1 MKYADVLFQGKPGT
15 LEILEEKVMFRPEA
29 ISAPTEEGD
38 KAAAAKPIARSWR
51 WVAIDR
57 VDVVVEN
64 TINPVAAAAAAAATA
79 TDNPG
84 AEVAD
89 ATDTTTSNRVIKLKA
104 KGQKAKAV
112 SLIAPPAIFDNVVQD
127 LESRLA
133 SHKKAAKESSDDTPS
148 SPTPSKGEIP
158 KQIEVSPVSSS
169 AHQRIS
175 SSAHE
180 SASKHKR
187 TSASGLD
194 NSQKRMSSSGNGTA
208 SSHRRLSS
216 SAHAPSSQ
224 RRLRTSAQDAT
235 NATPTAASNSKRLS
249 KPGIISGR
257 RKTTGDI
264 KQKAD
269 QQPKFATNSNRA
281 STQRRLSS
289 SIQNSPVK
297 NGAVGNSKAPA
308 SPTTPSKRSPA
319 GKSRRATMPD
329 LIQFSPKKKKPQQEK
344 ASTPTGMLN
353 EDNDDKTKW
362 KNDSISPKGI
372 NIMDEIQGL
381 PLDNQKSS
389 TNAKSTTIEG
399 NAKTSTGK
407 AVRPNVDLNVSSSS
421 IQRKKAAK
429 PKQTLKPEQLPL
441 KTPITNGKPTGKP
454 KRRSKTTTATTKAA
468 TTIKKRNSTGKAAQT
483 KDLNASSSSLRVEDT
498 KAAAG
503 TAPITKRRSSAKK
516 AEQMKESNLSSSS
529 LRLEE
534 ARKEATQRL
543 QDSQKD
549 IVFTPTQESKPKLNI
564 DEFIGGFSD
573 PQEMMDVFF
582 TPPFQAKEKVSMGKP
597 KRTSV
602 KAAAT
607 TKGDRAPGKQ
617 STVVASPPFQPENH
631 ESQQDGGDGAEE
643 SSGDEYS
650 DSDTDEDEH
659 RDDDSSTSDLSS
671 ASEGQHKPASAKPL
685 SPSKSPCKD
694 PSGGSS
700 LLMNP
705 EAPENK
711 FRMMALQHAA
721 TCQPS
726 LNSGR
731 GVCPYD
737 PICGEYR
744 KILEHVESCNEEECT
759 SDKCRSTKQF
769 LVTMRLLEKSKNNG
783 IDMEGSSEQKDF
795 LVGVGA
801 VAPLSFVHVP
811 EHPHEGKFS
820 DTCSAMTD
828 PSWIG
833 DNEPV
838 VEKGRGRGVAGKS
851 RNRVVVE
858 KSRGRGPI
866 DNNSSELEIM

>member
-1 MKYADVLFQGKPGT
+1 MKYDEVLFQGKPGS
-15 LEILEEKVMFRPEA
+15 LEILEEKVMFRPEL
-29 ISAPTEEGD
+29 ISAPAEESD
-38 KAAAAKPIARSWR
+38 KAAKPIVRSWR

-64 TINPVAAAAAAAATA
+64 TNNPVAAATADKPAT
-79 TDNPG
+79 
-84 AEVAD
+84 EVSD

-112 SLIAPPAIFDNVVQD
+112 SLIAPSAIFDNVVQD

-133 SHKKAAKESSDDTPS
+133 AHKKAAKESVDDTPL
-148 SPTPSKGEIP
+148 SPKPSKEEIP
-158 KQIEVSPVSSS
+158 TQIEVSPMATS
-169 AHQRIS
+169 AHRRIS

-187 TSASGLD
+187 TSDSGLD
-194 NSQKRMSSSGNGTA
+194 SSQKRMSRSENGAT

-216 SAHAPSSQ
+216 SAHASSSH
-224 RRLRTSAQDAT
+224 RRLSTSAQDAT
-235 NATPTAASNSKRLS
+235 TTTPTANSKRLP
-249 KPGIISGR
+249 KPGIINGR
-257 RKTTGDI
+257 RKTTGDV
-264 KQKAD
+264 KQTNK
-269 QQPKFATNSNRA
+269 PKFASNSNRS
-281 STQRRLSS
+281 STQRRMSS
-289 SIQNSPVK
+289 SVQDSPIK
-297 NGAVGNSKAPA
+297 NGAVGSNKVPA

-329 LIQFSPKKKKPQQEK
+329 LIEFSPKKKKQPEK
-344 ASTPTGMLN
+344 ASTPT
-353 EDNDDKTKW
+353 DIQDDDKDGKTKW
-362 KNDSISPKGI
+362 KNASISPKSR

-381 PLDNQKSS
+381 PLETSNQKPNN
-389 TNAKSTTIEG
+389 TATAKSTTIKG
-399 NAKTSTGK
+399 KKTSTEK
-407 AVRPNVDLNVSSSS
+407 AVGPNDDLNVSSSS
-421 IQRKKAAK
+421 IRRNKAVKSEQADELEQPQLMTSVATGKPAAK
-429 PKQTLKPEQLPL
+429 PKRP
-441 KTPITNGKPTGKP
+441 
-454 KRRSKTTTATTKAA
+454 SKTTTATTKAVA
-468 TTIKKRNSTGKAAQT
+468 TVKKRNSTGKAARA
-483 KDLNASSSSLRVEDT
+483 KDLNASASSLRAEET
-498 KAAAG
+498 KPATGA
-503 TAPITKRRSSAKK
+503 TTITKRRTSAKK

-529 LRLEE
+529 IRLEE
-534 ARKEATQRL
+534 ARKEAAQRL

-549 IVFTPTQESKPKLNI
+549 IVFTPPQESSKPKLNI
-564 DEFIGGFSD
+564 HDFIGGFSD

-582 TPPFQAKEKVSMGKP
+582 TPPFQAKEKATMEKP
-597 KRTSV
+597 KRASL
-602 KAAAT
+602 KAAAA
-607 TKGDRAPGKQ
+607 KEGRAPRKQ
-617 STVVASPPFQPENH
+617 STTIVSPPFQPEEND
-631 ESQQDGGDGAEE
+631 SQQDVGDCAEE

-659 RDDDSSTSDLSS
+659 RDDDSSTSDLSTAS
-671 ASEGQHKPASAKPL
+671 AGQHKPVFAKPV
-685 SPSKSPCKD
+685 SPSKSPSKD
-694 PSGGSS
+694 PSGGS

-744 KILEHVESCNEEECT
+744 KILEHVESCDDEECT
-759 SDKCRSTKQF
+759 SEKCRSTKQF
-769 LVTMRLLEKSKNNG
+769 LVTMRLLEKTKKDG
-783 IDMEGSSEQKDF
+783 INMEESSEQKDF

-811 EHPHEGKFS
+811 EQPHEGKFS

-838 VEKGRGRGVAGKS
+838 VEKKGRGRGVVGKS
-851 RNRVVVE
+851 RNRVVVD

-866 DNNSSELEIM
+866 DKTTSELEIM